1 MASSD
6 LWITLCKSGGQL
18 LETNILPL
26 VQGRPSIMG
35 PLAASNFSGI
45 RDSSHFP
52 LVGNEKTIGEEQPRK
67 STLPRSSGGKGS
79 TTEETMQNHVK

>member
-18 LETNILPL
+18 LETNTLPL
-26 VQGRPSIMG
+26 VQGRSSTMG

-45 RDSSHFP
+45 RDSSPFP
-52 LVGNEKTIGEEQPRK
+52 LVGNEKTIREEQPRK
-67 STLPRSSGGKGS
+67 IRYRDPV
-79 TTEETMQNHVK
+79 EEKAPPQRRRCRIT